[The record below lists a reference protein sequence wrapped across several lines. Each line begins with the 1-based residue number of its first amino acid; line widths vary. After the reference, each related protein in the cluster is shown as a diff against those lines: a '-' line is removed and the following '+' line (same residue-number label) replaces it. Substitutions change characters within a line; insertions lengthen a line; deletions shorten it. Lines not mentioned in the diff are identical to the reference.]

1 MEVIVY
7 ILPGIINVTIII
19 FYEAWSGER
28 LKVSVFMEGVT
39 PLMHSIHAQK
49 MMDIVKVALVVVTMM
64 TVIR

>member
-1 MEVIVY
+1 MCS
-7 ILPGIINVTIII
+7 GT
-19 FYEAWSGER
+19 WSGER
-28 LKVSVFMEGVT
+28 LKVI